1 MKQSSL
7 TEERVALAVRHAE
20 SGVLIA
26 GISRRLGVTGVT
38 CYRWQKRFAGMSI
51 EVFHSVPIQ
60 EFCLLLEGVERQDET
75 DDP

>member
-51 EVFHSVPIQ
+51 EVFQ
-60 EFCLLLEGVERQDET
+60 FCPYSGVLSSPGGGGAPGRN
-75 DDP
+75 